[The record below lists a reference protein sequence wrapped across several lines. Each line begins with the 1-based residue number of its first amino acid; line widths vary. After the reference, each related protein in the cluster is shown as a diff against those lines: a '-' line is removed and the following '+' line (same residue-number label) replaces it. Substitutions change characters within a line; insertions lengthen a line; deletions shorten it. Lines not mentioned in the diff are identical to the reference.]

1 MYQKLVLYP
10 LQIIYLKIR
19 GLNNMAK
26 KTTEI
31 AKPKADIDF
40 EKELWNVANELRGAV
55 AENQY
60 KDYVLSLIFL
70 KHMSERYESRRDEL
84 LQLVSEPQ
92 SEYFTKNKKEADAIV
107 SDPDEYISKN
117 TFIIPNKATWQY
129 LQDNTEQDDIK
140 VKVDDAFEL
149 LENTIAIFRPE
160 LKGILPRI
168 FVKSQLSSKQLGGLI
183 NLFSNPKFSEKNN
196 PESDVLGRI
205 YEYYIGRFAIAEGS
219 GAGQFFTPGCMV
231 RLLVEMLEPLKG
243 KIADFA
249 CGSGGM
255 FVQSLK
261 FINAHGGNKKD
272 ISLYGQER
280 YDGTLR
286 LAKMNLALRDLNFQL
301 ELGDSLLNDK
311 LPDLKADYI
320 IMNPPFNVSQW
331 HPEDLPENDPRLFK
345 IKDSNDPVVTDGNAN
360 YMWFQTVWSHLSDN
374 GTAGIVM
381 ANGAMTSNNKG
392 ERNVREHM
400 LNESMIDCIVRL
412 PDKLF
417 LTTGIPACLFFL
429 SKTRKGNKQHRER
442 KNEVLFIDASKL
454 GEMTSRKLRV
464 LTDTEMERIANVYH
478 SWRNIPPL
486 KGVAKGRGMYEDVQ
500 AFCKSA
506 TLQDII
512 KQDYKLTPGIYVGS
526 EDAEIDLVPFEE
538 KMDALKATL
547 KEQFAKSNELQKQI
561 EKNFHMLH

>member
-1 MYQKLVLYP
+1 
-10 LQIIYLKIR
+10 
-19 GLNNMAK
+19 MAK
-26 KTTEI
+26 KITEI
-31 AKPKADIDF
+31 SKPKADIDF

-70 KHMSERYESRRDEL
+70 KHMSERYEVRRDEL
-84 LQLVSEPQ
+84 LNLVSEPK
-92 SEYFTKNKKEADAIV
+92 STYYTKNKKEIDSIV
-107 SDPDEYISKN
+107 NDPDEYISKN
-117 TFIIPNKATWQY
+117 TYIIPQEATWQY
-129 LQDNTEQDDIK
+129 LQDNAEQDDIK
-140 VKVDDAFEL
+140 VRVDDAFEI
-149 LENTIAIFRPE
+149 LETTIAKFRPE
-160 LKGILPRI
+160 LKGILPRL
-168 FVKSQLSSKQLGGLI
+168 FVKSQLTARQLGGLI
-183 NLFSNPKFSEKNN
+183 NLFSNPKFSEKYN

-219 GAGQFFTPGCMV
+219 GAGQFFTPGCIV

-301 ELGDSLLNDK
+301 ELGDSLLQDK
-311 LPDLKADYI
+311 LPELKADYI
-320 IMNPPFNVSQW
+320 LMNPPFNVSQW
-331 HPEDLPENDPRLFK
+331 HSEDLPENDPRLFK
-345 IKDSNDPVVTDGNAN
+345 MEGNDSVVTDGNAN
-360 YMWFQTVWSHLSDN
+360 YMWFQTVWSHLSNN

-381 ANGAMTSNNKG
+381 ANGAMTSNTKG
-392 ERNVREHM
+392 ERNVREYM

-412 PDKLF
+412 PDRLF

-429 SKTRKGNKQHRER
+429 SKTRKGNKNYRER
-442 KNEVLFIDASKL
+442 SNEILFIDANKM
-454 GEMTSRKLRV
+454 GEMVSRKLRV
-464 LTDTEMERIANVYH
+464 LTDAEIEKIADVYH
-478 SWRNIPPL
+478 NWRNV
-486 KGVAKGRGMYEDVQ
+486 KGKYSDVK

-506 TLQDII
+506 TLQEII

-526 EDAEIDLVPFEE
+526 EDAEVDLVPFEE
-538 KMDALKATL
+538 RMDDLKATL
-547 KEQFAKSNELQKQI
+547 KVQFTKSNELQKRI
-561 EKNFHMLH
+561 EQNLAKL

>member
-1 MYQKLVLYP
+1 
-10 LQIIYLKIR
+10 
-19 GLNNMAK
+19 MAK
-26 KTTEI
+26 KNTEVS
-31 AKPKADIDF
+31 KPKGDIDF
-40 EKELWNVANELRGAV
+40 EKDLWNVANELRGAV

-70 KHMSERYESRRDEL
+70 KHMSERYEVRRDEL
-84 LQLVSEPQ
+84 LHLVNEPK
-92 SEYFTKNKKEADAIV
+92 SSYYTKKQKEIDAIV
-107 SDPDEYISKN
+107 NDPDEYISKN
-117 TFIIPNKATWQY
+117 TYIVPLEATWQY
-129 LQDNTEQDDIK
+129 LQDNAEQDDIK

-149 LENTIAIFRPE
+149 LENTISQYRPE

-168 FVKSQLSSKQLGGLI
+168 FVKSQLTARQLGGLI
-183 NLFSNPKFSEKNN
+183 NLFSNPKFSEKYN

-205 YEYYIGRFAIAEGS
+205 YEFYIGRFAIAEGS
-219 GAGQFFTPGCMV
+219 GAGQFFTPGCIV

-301 ELGDSLLNDK
+301 ELGDSLLQDK
-311 LPDLKADYI
+311 LPELKADYI
-320 IMNPPFNVSQW
+320 LMNPPFNVSQW

-345 IKDSNDPVVTDGNAN
+345 IANSNDPVVTDGNAN
-360 YMWFQTVWSHLSDN
+360 YMWFQTVWSHLSTN
-374 GTAGIVM
+374 GTSGIVM
-381 ANGAMTSNNKG
+381 SNGAMTSNTKG

-400 LNESMIDCIVRL
+400 IKEGMIDCIVRL

-429 SKTRKGNKQHRER
+429 SKTRNGKNKIHRER
-442 KNEVLFIDASKL
+442 KNEVLFIDANKM
-454 GEMTSRKLRV
+454 GEMVSRKLRI
-464 LTDTEMERIANVYH
+464 LTDGEIEKIATVYH
-478 SWRNIPPL
+478 NWRNV
-486 KGVAKGRGMYEDVQ
+486 KGNYKDEQ
-500 AFCKSA
+500 AFSKSA
-506 TLQDII
+506 SFEEII
-512 KQDYKLTPGIYVGS
+512 KMDYKLSPGIYVGS

-538 KMDALKATL
+538 KIDLLKKTL
-547 KEQFAKSNELQKQI
+547 KEQFSKGNELQKRI
-561 EKNFHMLH
+561 EKNLISLLQ